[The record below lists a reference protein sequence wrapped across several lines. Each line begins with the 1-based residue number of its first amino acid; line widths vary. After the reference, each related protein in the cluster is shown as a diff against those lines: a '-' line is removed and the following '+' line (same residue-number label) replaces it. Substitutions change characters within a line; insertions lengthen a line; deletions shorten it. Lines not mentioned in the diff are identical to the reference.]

1 MDFAGNKKWFFS
13 ISLVMVVS
21 GLIFLV
27 PPISGLKAG
36 IDFTG
41 GSSMTLQFSEEIELK
56 GLRSQMALLDH
67 EDAVVQNLGDNTYFV
82 RTKKLSDEEKAEI
95 VSKLNSELENSYSLI
110 GLTNQQGEINIPA
123 QESLE
128 FTINAKFGERS
139 GELIVNQPKNDG
151 DSLVT
156 VPFGDLSM
164 VLKDKKEP
172 DQDVLVVSAGAPVQG
187 AQITLGGVKVLAFD
201 LVSPSVAK
209 ETVRN
214 AFFAVLVAAVGIFL
228 YIWWAFRGVPSPLR
242 YGASA
247 IIALIHDAVIVIG
260 VFAALGTFVGM
271 EVNLMFMIALL
282 TVIGYSVNDT
292 IVVFDRL
299 RENVLVYP
307 NRALWE
313 NVNVSISETISRSLN
328 TSLTLLFTL
337 LALMLFGGA
346 TIREFLLVL
355 LVGVVIG
362 TYSSIGVASQLLVV
376 WEKRGMFRLFGRS
389 ARAG

>member
-1 MDFAGNKKWFFS
+1 MDFAGNKKWFFLIS
-13 ISLVMVVS
+13 IVMVVS

-27 PPISGLKAG
+27 PPISGLRAG

-41 GSSMTLQFSEEIELK
+41 GSSMTLQFSEEIELRD
-56 GLRSQMALLDH
+56 LRSQMSVLDH

-82 RTKKLSDEEKAEI
+82 RTKKLSDEEKANI
-95 VSKLNSELENSYSLI
+95 VLKLNSELENSYSLI
-110 GLTNQQGEINIPA
+110 GRTDQQGEINIPA
-123 QESLE
+123 QEKIE
-128 FTINAKFGERS
+128 FTINADFGERS
-139 GELIVNQPKNDG
+139 GELMVTQPKNEG
-151 DSLVT
+151 DSLAT
-156 VPFGDLSM
+156 VPSGDLNL
-164 VLKDKKEP
+164 VLKDNPES
-172 DQDVLVVSAGAPVQG
+172 DQDVLVVSAGAPVEG
-187 AQITLGGVKVLAFD
+187 AQITVGGVKVLAFD

-214 AFFAVLVAAVGIFL
+214 AFFAVLLAAVGIFL
-228 YIWWAFRGVPSPLR
+228 YVWWAFRSVPSPFR
-242 YGASA
+242 YGISA

-307 NRALWE
+307 TRALWE

-328 TSLTLLFTL
+328 TSITLLLTL

-355 LVGVVIG
+355 LVGVIVG
-362 TYSSIGVASQLLVV
+362 TYSSIGVASQLLVA
-376 WEKRGMFRLFGRS
+376 WEKGGILRLFRRS
-389 ARAG
+389 A